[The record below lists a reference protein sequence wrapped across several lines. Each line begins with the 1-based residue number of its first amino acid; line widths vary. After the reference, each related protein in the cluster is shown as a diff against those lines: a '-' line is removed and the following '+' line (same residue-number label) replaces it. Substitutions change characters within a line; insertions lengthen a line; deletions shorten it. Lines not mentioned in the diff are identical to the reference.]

1 MATVVAKA
9 NESFESILRRFKKKV
24 IDERIVTNY
33 RERTYFLKP
42 SQKRRL
48 YEKEK
53 QKKIRKANARRIAEL
68 TKDLQT

>member
-1 MATVVAKA
+1 MVSVYLKEKE
-9 NESFESILRRFKKKV
+9 NFESLLRRFKKKV
-24 IDERIVTNY
+24 TDERIVTNY

-53 QKKIRKANARRIAEL
+53 QKKIRKANARRTADAIKEL
-68 TKDLQT
+68 